1 MPIPWLAVLKI
12 VPWSDVITNAPK
24 VVDGAKK
31 LWSTVSRKP
40 AVQASPIEGSD
51 FSSALSPG
59 AEADNIAALMARI
72 AAMEASAA
80 ELHNQML
87 ASSELIQTLAD
98 QNAQLIKHIEDNRM
112 RIKWLTRAAVIFG
125 IVTILGLVLA
135 LAR

>member
-1 MPIPWLAVLKI
+1 VEHRQQKA
-12 VPWSDVITNAPK
+12 
-24 VVDGAKK
+24 G
-31 LWSTVSRKP
+31 
-40 AVQASPIEGSD
+40 
-51 FSSALSPG
+51 SPG
-59 AEADNIAALMARI
+59 IAHRGIGLFIRAFTRRRGDNIAALMARI